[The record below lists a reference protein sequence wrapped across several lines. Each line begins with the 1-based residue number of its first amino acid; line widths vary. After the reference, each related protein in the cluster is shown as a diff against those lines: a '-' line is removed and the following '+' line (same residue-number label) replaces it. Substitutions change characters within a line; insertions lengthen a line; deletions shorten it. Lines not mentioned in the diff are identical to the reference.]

1 MPKYKCYSICIILLF
16 SSKMF
21 GQKKTLQTHF
31 TNEKI
36 TIDGKF
42 DEKAWKSAEIATDF
56 VMYAPYNGVPIPP

>member
-1 MPKYKCYSICIILLF
+1 
-16 SSKMF
+16 MF